1 MNIELIQQV
10 VIDNLNALIETL
22 PDDQKFVV
30 DSNTIL
36 FGQGSQ
42 IDSLSLVSVIV
53 DLETTLSVDYDLDIS
68 LTDDRAMNRTISP
81 FDSVRNMVDY
91 IDELVK
97 EKTA

>member
-30 DSNTIL
+30 DLNTIL